1 MDGGEL
7 TPRAASSAPR
17 PAVTT
22 PIEVSLS
29 DALDAMQDHV
39 AIGVAVR
46 DDGGRIVDFV
56 LTYANRA
63 TVDGAGR
70 PGSELVGRRV
80 LELYPAWPD
89 HGLFERFCQVVE
101 TGTPYHDD
109 RVRYVDRA
117 PDGTEIDGWWSL
129 RTVRFGDGY
138 LASSRDVS
146 DEVRAEAARVA
157 AALDEERSR
166 LAVDLL
172 QRASLP
178 DALPMV
184 AGVEVGAGHRPAAS
198 AQPVGGDWY
207 DAFPLDGGR
216 LGLVIADVAGH
227 GPDAAAYMVQVRNVV
242 RALAFEHQEPATV
255 LERAARVVAQ
265 LATTDLFATCVFA
278 VVDPVDR
285 SVTWARAGHL
295 HPIVVGPP
303 SRVVVDAGGP
313 PLGVDPHATAPAVR
327 VALSPGS
334 GLLLCTDGLVELR
347 GELIEDGLARL
358 AASVDEQLG
367 GGWTTSPQ
375 ALVDALIAS
384 VDDPTDDIAVL
395 CVRLT

>member
-1 MDGGEL
+1 
-7 TPRAASSAPR
+7 
-17 PAVTT
+17 
-22 PIEVSLS
+22 
-29 DALDAMQDHV
+29 
-39 AIGVAVR
+39 
-46 DDGGRIVDFV
+46 
-56 LTYANRA
+56 
-63 TVDGAGR
+63 
-70 PGSELVGRRV
+70 
-80 LELYPAWPD
+80 
-89 HGLFERFCQVVE
+89 
-101 TGTPYHDD
+101 
-109 RVRYVDRA
+109 
-117 PDGTEIDGWWSL
+117 
-129 RTVRFGDGY
+129 
-138 LASSRDVS
+138 
-146 DEVRAEAARVA
+146 
-157 AALDEERSR
+157 
-166 LAVDLL
+166 
-172 QRASLP
+172 
-178 DALPMV
+178 MV

-242 RALAFEHQEPATV
+242 RALAFEHQEPGTV
-255 LERAARVVAQ
+255 LERAARVVAK
-265 LATTDLFATCVFA
+265 LATTDLFATCVYA
-278 VVDPVDR
+278 VIDPADR

-303 SRVVVDAGGP
+303 SRVAVDAGGP
-313 PLGVDPHATAPAVR
+313 PLGVDPHAAAPAVR
-327 VALSPGS
+327 LVLPAGS

-367 GGWTTSPQ
+367 GAWATSPQ